1 MLFNNNNNIVNNPR
15 VRAKVTLRAT
25 PVLLLSL
32 NFEKMQAAFA
42 AKMQNLERF
51 GSSLQ
56 IVFGESL
63 KLAASSHAMTKA
75 LQNVDPGD
83 INGSSLQ
90 VERRGPKKGARRRE
104 MIRLGKDEMN
114 LVEHPFGVLWPKET
128 ENSVM
133 FYHWDATH
141 PITGKV
147 LPASWMVSGHA
158 DHGLPNASDERIYLV
173 LMELTREAGFTSPT
187 VHFSRHD
194 LIKRLGWPDT
204 SQSYD
209 MIERGFERLQ
219 GVTINAK
226 NAFWNHREK
235 TYVNAGFNVLDHF
248 VINAERPGPKSV
260 GRSGKPVSFFCWSDF
275 LFHSFENGYI
285 RSLDLDFALSLQ
297 SDIALRLYRYLDK
310 KAYDGRPSFEVD
322 IFNLC
327 IGHLGMKPN
336 LFPSKLKERLKPAH
350 DELIAR
356 GFLHEVEYEKTRTPE
371 RKSLKVRYHFSARI
385 LAPVEEAALMP
396 VQGELELFGPVTD
409 STSAGETTSSS
420 ETSSSSA
427 SEEWSDEQRELLA
440 RMEGVK
446 VSSPIA
452 HELLRNNAPSALRH
466 QLDCLADRKPRSKA
480 ATFVKSV
487 RELWALPD
495 EYVKRLEAQEAEL
508 NRRVEFDLQEA
519 EKARQKAA
527 ERAQEAQSEEE
538 AVRLDAMWDKL
549 DEITRA
555 RIDAQ
560 VMGKL
565 GILGRTGRGDAAKI
579 AFRRAALREL
589 LQAATATSDAS

>member
-1 MLFNNNNNIVNNPR
+1 
-15 VRAKVTLRAT
+15 
-25 PVLLLSL
+25 
-32 NFEKMQAAFA
+32 
-42 AKMQNLERF
+42 
-51 GSSLQ
+51 
-56 IVFGESL
+56 
-63 KLAASSHAMTKA
+63 MTKA
-75 LQNVDPGD
+75 LANIDPGD
-83 INGSSLQ
+83 INGSSIQ
-90 VERRGPKKGARRRE
+90 AERRGPKKGARRRE
-104 MIRLGKDEMN
+104 IIRLGKDEMN

-141 PITGKV
+141 PITGKI

-248 VINAERPGPKSV
+248 VINAERPGPKST
-260 GRSGKPVSFFCWSDF
+260 GRGEKPVSFFCWSDF

-310 KAYDGRPSFEVD
+310 KAYDGRQTFEVD

-356 GFLHEVEYEKTRTPE
+356 GFLHEVDYEKTRTPE
-371 RKSLKVRYHFSARI
+371 RKSLKVRYHFSARAAS
-385 LAPVEEAALMP
+385 LWVSDAPEPAPVQPAP
-396 VQGELELFGPVTD
+396 VQGELELFGPTTD
-409 STSAGETTSSS
+409 SSGAGEA
-420 ETSSSSA
+420 SSSA
-427 SEEWSDEQRELLA
+427 SFSSTDEWSDEQRELLG
-440 RMEGVK
+440 RMETIK
-446 VSSPIA
+446 VSLPIV
-452 HELLRNNAPSALRH
+452 HELLRNNQTTALRH

-495 EYVKRLEAQEAEL
+495 EYVKRLEAQNAEEK
-508 NRRVEFDLQEA
+508 RRVEQDQQEA

-527 ERAQEAQSEEE
+527 ERQKTARLEQEGAQ
-538 AVRLDAMWDKL
+538 LDAMWEKL
-549 DEITRA
+549 DETTRE

-560 VMGKL
+560 VMEKL

-589 LQAATATSDAS
+589 LQAASAQAASATQDAS

>member
-1 MLFNNNNNIVNNPR
+1 
-15 VRAKVTLRAT
+15 
-25 PVLLLSL
+25 
-32 NFEKMQAAFA
+32 
-42 AKMQNLERF
+42 
-51 GSSLQ
+51 
-56 IVFGESL
+56 
-63 KLAASSHAMTKA
+63 MTKA
-75 LQNVDPGD
+75 LQNIDPGD

-104 MIRLGKDEMN
+104 IIRLGKDEMN

-147 LPASWMVSGHA
+147 LPASWMVSGHG
-158 DHGLPNASDERIYLV
+158 DYGLPNASDERIYLV

-187 VHFSRHD
+187 VYFSRHD

-204 SQSYD
+204 PQYYD

-260 GRSGKPVSFFCWSDF
+260 GRGEKRVSFFCWSDF

-310 KAYDGRPSFEVD
+310 KAYDGRQTFEVD

-356 GFLHEVEYEKTRTPE
+356 GFLHDVEYEKTRTPE
-371 RKSLKVRYHFSARI
+371 RKSLKVRYHFSARA
-385 LAPVEEAALMP
+385 LAPVEEMAPAP
-396 VQGELELFGPVTD
+396 VQGELQLFGPTTD
-409 STSAGETTSSS
+409 AVGEEGSSS
-420 ETSSSSA
+420 TA
-427 SEEWSDEQRELLA
+427 SEEWSDEQREVLA
-440 RMEGVK
+440 RMEAIK
-446 VSSPIA
+446 VSLPIA
-452 HELLRNNAPSALRH
+452 HELLRNNQTTALRH
-466 QLDCLADRKPRSKA
+466 QLDCLTDRKPRSKA

-495 EYVKRLEAQEAEL
+495 EYVKRLEAQDAEEK
-508 NRRVEFDLQEA
+508 RRVEFDDQQA

-527 ERAQEAQSEEE
+527 ERQETARLEQEAVQ
-538 AVRLDAMWDKL
+538 LDAMWEKL
-549 DEITRA
+549 DETTRE

-560 VMGKL
+560 VVGKL

-589 LQAATATSDAS
+589 LQAATTTS